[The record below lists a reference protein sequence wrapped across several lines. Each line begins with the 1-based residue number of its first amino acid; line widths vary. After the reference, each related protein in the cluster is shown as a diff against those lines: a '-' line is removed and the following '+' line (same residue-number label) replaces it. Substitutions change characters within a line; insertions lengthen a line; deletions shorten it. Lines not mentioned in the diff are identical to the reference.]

1 MSEPEAPLE
10 RKNSNFGKIL
20 LWGSHVRTL
29 GALLIM
35 LIIWVLEKLW
45 LLNKAMIESGF
56 SGVLNWVN
64 LEILRAVSTEKP
76 QVLTR

>member
-1 MSEPEAPLE
+1 MVVLFNKVNEYV
-10 RKNSNFGKIL
+10 FGL
-20 LWGSHVRTL
+20 DLRRAHVRTL

-35 LIIWVLEKLW
+35 LIIWVLEKPW